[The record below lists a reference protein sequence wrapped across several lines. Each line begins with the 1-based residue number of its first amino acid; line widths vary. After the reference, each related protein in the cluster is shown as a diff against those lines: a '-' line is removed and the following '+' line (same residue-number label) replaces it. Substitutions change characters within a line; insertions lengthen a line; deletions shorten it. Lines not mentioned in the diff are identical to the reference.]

1 MDVVGAVLL
10 VVAGIAFLVGGVYM
24 GKRKRKKMSF
34 TDEALKVF
42 SDYAKDMQEFKRK

>member
-10 VVAGIAFLVGGVYM
+10 VVVGIAFLVGGVFM

-34 TDEALKVF
+34 SEEALKVF
-42 SDYAKDMQEFKRK
+42 SDYTKDMQEFKRK